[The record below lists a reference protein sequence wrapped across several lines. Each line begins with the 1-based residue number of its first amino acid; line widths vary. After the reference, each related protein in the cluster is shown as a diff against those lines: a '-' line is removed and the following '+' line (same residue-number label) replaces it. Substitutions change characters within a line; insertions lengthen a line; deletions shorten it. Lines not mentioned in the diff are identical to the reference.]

1 MIYLDTSAFVKLV
14 WAEPESDALS
24 LFLMGRPATPLVSSN
39 LLTVETRRAVQR
51 ENPSALA
58 RADLLLTRIGRI
70 GMTPSLIESAS
81 RLPDRSLRS
90 LDAIHLA
97 TALLL
102 RKNLDVLLT
111 YNKRLAALAEAHH
124 LPVDSPGVTAN
135 SRHGDISG

>member
-14 WAEPESDALS
+14 WAEPESGPLS
-24 LFLMGRPATPLVSSN
+24 RFLTERSATPLVSSV

-51 ENPSALA
+51 EDPSALA

-70 GMTPSLIESAS
+70 GMTASVVESAS

-102 RKNLDVLLT
+102 RDDLDVIVT
-111 YNKRLAALAEAHH
+111 YDKRLATVAEAHH
-124 LPVDSPGVTAN
+124 LPVGSPGVAV
-135 SRHGDISG
+135 HG